1 MANPDHDGVIKSFTG
16 VGAAQSYLGE
26 LDELLNDTDEDEDE
40 EEEEEKINW
49 NLNYVWINHHISM
62 I

>member
-26 LDELLNDTDEDEDE
+26 LDDLLNDTDEDEDE
-40 EEEEEKINW
+40 EDNEEEEKTN
-49 NLNYVWINHHISM
+49 
-62 I
+62 